1 MNEYIEFNNESI
13 VESYIDSVYQE
24 ANEASKKLRKTT
36 DQFLK
41 DNYTDA
47 DLKKMTPKQRNRVK
61 KFLKDSDYDP
71 KTNTI
76 ATDIVNKSGKPVR
89 VKFTTKGFDNFPSDS
104 PGGTLAPELVKQAN
118 LDIYKRMG
126 LLNDANASQIKTTLD
141 KQLADMGY
149 DQPVVHMGKQWLKRK
164 PYISQGILK
173 HEEGHVDKWLHTK
186 ADDYD
191 HSYTGK
197 TERTARKL
205 LNSKN
210 YNLAEHDKSP
220 EENYADLY
228 SVKHNKYQKNAM
240 RLFNVLNSDD
250 KLIRDM
256 LKKQL
261 KSTGEFSKLKSAS
274 IFRLKHKITLATETL
289 RRWLENNPKAHPEE
303 IDFIKKQY
311 NIYVSCF
318 SDLEQLEKHFEDK
331 LRDENGRK
339 RYRDEPRIKAERDQE
354 GLVRFNKVQSQLMQ
368 SNLENIYK
376 KLDNG
381 AKLRKQFVQNM
392 VKEFYT
398 IPDELMDVIQE
409 MCDPW
414 DTIQSII
421 LETSYDESSIDAFII

>member
-41 DNYTDA
+41 DNYTDT

-76 ATDIVNKSGKPVR
+76 ATDIVDKSGKPVR
-89 VKFTTKGFDNFPSDS
+89 VKFTTKGFEGFSPDE
-104 PGGTLAPELVKQAN
+104 PGGTLAPELVKQTN
-118 LDIYKRMG
+118 LDMLKKIGYTFDPDDTKK
-126 LLNDANASQIKTTLD
+126 AVD
-141 KQLADMGY
+141 KALADKGY
-149 DQPVVHMGKQWLKRK
+149 DQPMIHMGNQWLKRK
-164 PYISQGILK
+164 PYIAQGLRK

-186 ADDYD
+186 AGDYD
-191 HSYTGK
+191 HSHTGK
-197 TERTARKL
+197 IERPARKL
-205 LNSKN
+205 LKSKE
-210 YNLAEHDKSP
+210 YYLHDHDENP
-220 EENYADLY
+220 EEYYADLY
-228 SVKHNKYQKNAM
+228 SVNHNKYQKNAM
-240 RLFNVLNSDD
+240 RFLNTLNSKD
-250 KLIRDM
+250 KLIRSK
-256 LKKQL
+256 LKKQIFAQPKLSSMTADKNLYSL
-261 KSTGEFSKLKSAS
+261 KIQL
-274 IFRLKHKITLATETL
+274 ETL
-289 RRWLENNPKAHPEE
+289 IHDMEE
-303 IDFIKKQY
+303 IMKEYGKNMKPDGVAVFNQQI
-311 NIYVSCF
+311 NIYKRCL
-318 SDLEQLEKHFEDK
+318 SDIEKLHDVDYEKGVAAMDEAQRRALQL
-331 LRDENGRK
+331 
-339 RYRDEPRIKAERDQE
+339 
-354 GLVRFNKVQSQLMQ
+354 
-368 SNLENIYK
+368 NLNDILK

-414 DTIQSII
+414 DTIQSMI

>member
-1 MNEYIEFNNESI
+1 
-13 VESYIDSVYQE
+13 
-24 ANEASKKLRKTT
+24 
-36 DQFLK
+36 
-41 DNYTDA
+41 
-47 DLKKMTPKQRNRVK
+47 
-61 KFLKDSDYDP
+61 
-71 KTNTI
+71 
-76 ATDIVNKSGKPVR
+76 
-89 VKFTTKGFDNFPSDS
+89 
-104 PGGTLAPELVKQAN
+104 
-118 LDIYKRMG
+118 MG

-191 HSYTGK
+191 HSHTGK

-274 IFRLKHKITLATETL
+274 IFRLKQKITLATETL

-311 NIYVSCF
+311 NIY
-318 SDLEQLEKHFEDK
+318 
-331 LRDENGRK
+331 
-339 RYRDEPRIKAERDQE
+339 
-354 GLVRFNKVQSQLMQ
+354 M
-368 SNLENIYK
+368 
-376 KLDNG
+376 
-381 AKLRKQFVQNM
+381 
-392 VKEFYT
+392 
-398 IPDELMDVIQE
+398 
-409 MCDPW
+409 
-414 DTIQSII
+414 
-421 LETSYDESSIDAFII
+421 